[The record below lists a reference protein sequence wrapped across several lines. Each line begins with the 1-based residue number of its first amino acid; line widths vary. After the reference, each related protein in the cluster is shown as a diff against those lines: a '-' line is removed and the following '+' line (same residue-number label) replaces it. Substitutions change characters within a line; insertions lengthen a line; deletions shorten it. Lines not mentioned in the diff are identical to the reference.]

1 MKYCPYCG
9 EELLDG
15 EITFCMECGKK
26 LPSKGQ
32 KETEKQSQSE
42 VIPKRPK
49 KLLREMRQPES
60 VKKLK
65 QRDRKRK
72 ANKQNEQEESRNSQ
86 LGKDYHS
93 SDAVKE
99 PDTESDRKLYFHSDE
114 GYDGYYDDVLPVD
127 QGRISEGIDKEL
139 AKKIVILIVIVL
151 LIVTLCVAMMY
162 VL

>member
-49 KLLREMRQPES
+49 KLLREMRQSES

-65 QRDRKRK
+65 QRDKKRK
-72 ANKQNEQEESRNSQ
+72 ADKQKEQEESRNSQ
-86 LGKDYHS
+86 LEKDYPP

-99 PDTESDRKLYFHSDE
+99 LDCKLHSHLDE

-139 AKKIVILIVIVL
+139 IKKIVILIVIVL
-151 LIVTLCVAMMY
+151 LIVTLCVTMMY

>member
-9 EELLDG
+9 EELLNG
-15 EITFCMECGKK
+15 EIAFCMECGKK
-26 LPSKGQ
+26 LPLKEQ

-42 VIPKRPK
+42 VTPKSPK
-49 KLLREMRQPES
+49 KLLREMRQSES
-60 VKKLK
+60 VKKFK

-72 ANKQNEQEESRNSQ
+72 ADKQKEQEESRNSQ
-86 LGKDYHS
+86 LEKDYHS

-99 PDTESDRKLYFHSDE
+99 PDCNLHSYLDE

-139 AKKIVILIVIVL
+139 IKKIVILIVIVL